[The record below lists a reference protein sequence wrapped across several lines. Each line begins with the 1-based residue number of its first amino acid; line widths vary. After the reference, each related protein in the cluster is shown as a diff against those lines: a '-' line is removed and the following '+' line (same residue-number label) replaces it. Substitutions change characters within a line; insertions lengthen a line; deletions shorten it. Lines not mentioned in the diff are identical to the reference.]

1 MSMLITGSND
11 INFEGEDFDLNKIFH
26 LSYNFDLLKNVLGK
40 IITEQKKQK
49 KILINYKM
57 KIKKKIKK
65 LKGKIYITYNID
77 YKIY

>member
-40 IITEQKKQK
+40 IITEQKKTKEDINKLQNENQEKNK
-49 KILINYKM
+49 KID
-57 KIKKKIKK
+57 
-65 LKGKIYITYNID
+65 G
-77 YKIY
+77 

>member
-40 IITEQKKQK
+40 IITEQKKTKEDINKLQNENQEKNK
-49 KILINYKM
+49 KIE
-57 KIKKKIKK
+57 
-65 LKGKIYITYNID
+65 G
-77 YKIY
+77 

>member
-40 IITEQKKQK
+40 IITEQKKTKEDINKLKNENQEKNK
-49 KILINYKM
+49 KIE
-57 KIKKKIKK
+57 
-65 LKGKIYITYNID
+65 G
-77 YKIY
+77 

>member
-40 IITEQKKQK
+40 IITEQKKTKDDINKLQNENQEKNK
-49 KILINYKM
+49 KID
-57 KIKKKIKK
+57 
-65 LKGKIYITYNID
+65 G
-77 YKIY
+77 